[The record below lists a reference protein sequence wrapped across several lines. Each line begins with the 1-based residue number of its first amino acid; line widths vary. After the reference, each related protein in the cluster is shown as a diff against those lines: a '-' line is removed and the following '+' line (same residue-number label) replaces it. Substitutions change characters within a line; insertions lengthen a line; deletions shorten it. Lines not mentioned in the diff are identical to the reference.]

1 MSYHAVL
8 WEAKSIQEFLF
19 QSGRLRDVIGA
30 SELVDSLTRELLDEA
45 LKGLGMEEGKD
56 IVFSRR
62 AGGAFYAFSAQ
73 RQTLED
79 FIALW
84 SLLVQQ
90 YAPGLAYDIG
100 LSNGSQGYP
109 THLEA
114 DKSARES
121 LRQDGSRHRP
131 ALPIAAPITERSRRT
146 GLAAVAMSTGKDGVM
161 DAGTRRKKALSDPA
175 HAEKNGFIRR
185 FSPSEGQLS
194 WKDWPMDMEPG
205 DKNSF
210 PYQGD
215 NRTVALIH
223 ADGNG
228 LGQLLMNARTA
239 AKQHPEKF
247 IDIFQTLSEGLDACT
262 QHAAQ
267 DAVSQVLLPA
277 RTNGQPLP
285 ARPIVLGGDDL
296 TMLVRADLAM
306 PFLQAFVNAFEK
318 RSKEF
323 MASLETQQ
331 VTGLPKQLTIGAG
344 IVYLGASQPFYLASH
359 LAESI
364 MGEAKKMAK
373 KIDKNDPPSSVVFQ
387 RITTSLVDDYDTIIE
402 REHTWQ
408 HDGTH
413 YTDTLGSY
421 LMGSVYA
428 DHLPRLDDLLSL
440 QALLGQQ
447 DMARGPTR
455 QLLTLI
461 GLSPGQAQSRYRRWR
476 QLMKDNKPKAY
487 KEFMARMKALIPE
500 FSEDAPLPYAELE
513 SEDASLPYAELED
526 EKWFSPLGD
535 ALTLNAVK
543 NPLQANREEVA

>member
-1 MSYHAVL
+1 MSIHAVL

-19 QSGRLRDVIGA
+19 QSGRLRHVIGA

-45 LKGLGMEEGKD
+45 LKALGMEEDKD

-62 AGGAFYAFSAQ
+62 AGGAFYAFSEH
-73 RQTLED
+73 RHHLEN

-100 LSNGSQGYP
+100 LSDDSQDYD
-109 THLEA
+109 THLKA
-114 DKSARES
+114 FDSARHS
-121 LRQDGSRHRP
+121 LRKDGSRHRP

-146 GLAAVAMSTGKDGVM
+146 GLAAVARGTGKDGVM
-161 DAGTRRKKALSDPA
+161 DTGTLRKKALSNSA
-175 HAEKNGFIRR
+175 HAGKNSFIGR
-185 FSPSEGQLS
+185 FCPSNEQLTR
-194 WKDWPMDMEPG
+194 KDWPMNMEP
-205 DKNSF
+205 DDENSF
-210 PYQGD
+210 PYLND

-228 LGQLLMNARTA
+228 LGQLLMNARATA
-239 AKQHPEKF
+239 SKHQNKF

-277 RTNGQPLP
+277 RTDGQPLP

-364 MGEAKKMAK
+364 MGEAKRMAK
-373 KIDKNDPPSSVVFQ
+373 GIDEKNPPSSVVFQ
-387 RITTSLVDDYDTIIE
+387 RITTSLVDDYDTIIK

-408 HDGTH
+408 HKDTH

-428 DHLPRLDDLLSL
+428 DRLPRLDDLLSL
-440 QALLGQQ
+440 QTLLGQQ

-487 KEFMARMKALIPE
+487 KEFLARMKALIPE
-500 FSEDAPLPYAELE
+500 FSEDAP
-513 SEDASLPYAELED
+513 LPYAELED

-543 NPLQANREEVA
+543 NPLQANREEAA